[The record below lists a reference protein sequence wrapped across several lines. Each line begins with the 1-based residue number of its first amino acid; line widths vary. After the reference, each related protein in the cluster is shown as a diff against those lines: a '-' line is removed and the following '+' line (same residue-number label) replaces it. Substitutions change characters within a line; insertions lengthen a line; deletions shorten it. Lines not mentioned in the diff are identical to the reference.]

1 MWEKEVIDT
10 IIPNGE
16 KIIGLLESNQDILLD
31 SEKVIVETYKQH
43 INGLRQNHLGTKRF
57 IMDAPRFPVEILHLQ
72 DNAVTYALQNAKSNR
87 NVKDVEVLIRDYT
100 YGLLQVERTGR
111 LSTLKVY
118 IADIYILTAEKV
130 LAIISEHPDI
140 NCIVVTSIYGKGA
153 SSRTKHWRIH
163 TKGI

>member
-1 MWEKEVIDT
+1 M
-10 IIPNGE
+10 
-16 KIIGLLESNQDILLD
+16 
-31 SEKVIVETYKQH
+31 
-43 INGLRQNHLGTKRF
+43 
-57 IMDAPRFPVEILHLQ
+57 EITSKHLQ

-140 NCIVVTSIYGKGA
+140 NCIVVTSIWNSYTDMAKELAQEQNIGVFTQKEFKVALNYYG
-153 SSRTKHWRIH
+153 
-163 TKGI
+163 

>member
-57 IMDAPRFPVEILHLQ
+57 IMDAPRFPVEIL
-72 DNAVTYALQNAKSNR
+72 T
-87 NVKDVEVLIRDYT
+87 I
-100 YGLLQVERTGR
+100 
-111 LSTLKVY
+111 LK
-118 IADIYILTAEKV
+118 
-130 LAIISEHPDI
+130 
-140 NCIVVTSIYGKGA
+140 
-153 SSRTKHWRIH
+153 
-163 TKGI
+163 

>member
-1 MWEKEVIDT
+1 M
-10 IIPNGE
+10 
-16 KIIGLLESNQDILLD
+16 
-31 SEKVIVETYKQH
+31 
-43 INGLRQNHLGTKRF
+43 
-57 IMDAPRFPVEILHLQ
+57 EITSKHLQ

-100 YGLLQVERTGR
+100 FGLLQVERTGR

-140 NCIVVTSIYGKGA
+140 NCIVVTSIWNSYTDMAKELAQEQNIGVFTQKEFKVALNYYGKLFLETGNP
-153 SSRTKHWRIH
+153 TK
-163 TKGI
+163 TE